1 MRKLSALDQR
11 LMTPDKKRKNNNRW
25 RTGGGGCEIKSR
37 SSGNKMVGGG
47 VKGWGWRPKKNKKR
61 NNKKT
66 KQTPKKT
73 APRAMQL
80 WMSCVLHDV
89 SAERC
94 TSPIYTVALNNT
106 RARCCLQGRVT
117 FFCPRGWKCNT
128 IHTQRLLPN
137 SEKTLYYWHAEHTI
151 L

>member
-1 MRKLSALDQR
+1 M
-11 LMTPDKKRKNNNRW
+11 
-25 RTGGGGCEIKSR
+25 
-37 SSGNKMVGGG
+37 G
-47 VKGWGWRPKKNKKR
+47 VEAKKNKKR

-89 SAERC
+89 SADRC

-117 FFCPRGWKCNT
+117 LFSVQGVAHAIPFPCSAYYQTRRKHSITGMQSTQFYKCMQLLQQLRRRFRIT
-128 IHTQRLLPN
+128 TTCALLLGPLKRKVAELFLHLLLPKAHL
-137 SEKTLYYWHAEHTI
+137 EG
-151 L
+151 